1 DDVGGRTVATGPQ
14 RELHRPT
21 LGPRDHDNATCEPPG
36 WDGPH
41 GQARLGAGSGQNR
54 PAFMPASV
62 TRETWKV
69 CTDDGTFPSAGMTA
83 FPAGLPS
90 TRAASAAVR
99 SSQATSVSTSRSSGL
114 SLASAVRSTAWVST
128 RSSTAGQGS
137 HPPPSLVTSG
147 TSSSG
152 GRARQYRRSRF
163 SATPYSHGR
172 APANERS

>member
-21 LGPRDHDNATCEPPG
+21 LGPRDHDNATCGPPG

-69 CTDDGTFPSAGMTA
+69 CTDDGTFPSAGI
-83 FPAGLPS
+83 
-90 TRAASAAVR
+90 SALTGIPVLALI
-99 SSQATSVSTSRSSGL
+99 VSTSLPAPPNTSGP
-114 SLASAVRSTAWVST
+114 AVRI
-128 RSSTAGQGS
+128 
-137 HPPPSLVTSG
+137 
-147 TSSSG
+147 
-152 GRARQYRRSRF
+152 
-163 SATPYSHGR
+163 
-172 APANERS
+172 